1 MGGKVPSPQTILM
14 NNGAYGV
21 ETFLLTERII
31 VELQLSISKVAFVLW
46 GNS

>member
-31 VELQLSISKVAFVLW
+31 VELQLLSKVAFVLW